1 MIKAGIDQDALIRMF
16 SDASAKQGEALRNAG
31 CRCDAER
38 PGGPRADDGEHQEGA
53 KAMQA
58 MLDSYAALA
67 GGVLIGMSEGLQATA
82 APAPVKVR
90 ARS

>member
-1 MIKAGIDQDALIRMF
+1 
-16 SDASAKQGEALRNAG
+16 
-31 CRCDAER
+31 
-38 PGGPRADDGEHQEGA
+38 
-53 KAMQA
+53 MQA